1 MKRKIDAK
9 QALSLAV
16 DLALYDKSEE
26 IQILR
31 RNAKKVK
38 YSPIGLHQDRRRS
51 GSGNQ
56 YPITNS
62 SDTKVVP

>member
-1 MKRKIDAK
+1 MNRKIDAK

-31 RNAKKVK
+31 RNAKKQNILRFDYTKIVE
-38 YSPIGLHQDRRRS
+38 GRALE
-51 GSGNQ
+51 
-56 YPITNS
+56 TN
-62 SDTKVVP
+62 VLLLQ